1 MRPLETYRRKR
12 DFSLTAEPPGA
23 VEAAAGR
30 SFVVQKHAARALHYD
45 FRLEHDGVLLSWAV
59 PKGPSIDPAVKRLA
73 MQVEDHPVE
82 YGGFEGSIAE
92 GQYGAG
98 TVIVWDRGTW
108 RPDGDVQQMLAKG
121 HLRFQLHGEKLR
133 GGFVLLRAGKADKQG
148 RQRWLLLKR
157 DDAEAKRGSADALLV
172 EEPASVLSGRSIEEL
187 ANEPKKGKRAP
198 AKVKQT
204 IEKRK
209 KRKPTPAV
217 SLPSGA
223 ERGEMPAWVAP
234 ELALLTDQP
243 PPGAEWFN
251 EVKFDGYRML
261 ARIEAGAVRL
271 LSRRG
276 NDWTERL
283 PSLARAFLDLGVQN
297 ALIDGEVVV
306 FDEQGVTDFQALQN
320 SLDASKGEPC
330 AYLAFDLLFFDGYD
344 LRPLPL
350 RDRKAALQRVFS
362 NVENRRLRFSEH
374 VIGHAPAF
382 FENACKA
389 GLEGIVCKR
398 SDAPYT
404 SRRSGAWLKCKCS
417 ERQEFVI
424 GGYTEPAGSRSHFG
438 ALLLG
443 LSTEEGLV
451 YAGKVGTGFT
461 EQSLRDLARR
471 MKPLGRAE
479 CPFVKKPPGFSSGKL
494 HWLEPKLVA
503 EVRFAERTRS
513 GLVRQASFQGLRQD
527 KPAEE
532 VHDEVRVSPARA
544 RGKKTPAP
552 NLEGVS
558 LTHPDRVLFPREG
571 LTKLDLAT
579 HYAAVADWMLPHVS
593 GRPLMVLRCP
603 EGVNGECFYQK
614 HPSRGLPNAVMA
626 IGVAEKKGPKQ
637 HLTIDSLAGLLG
649 LVQIGGLEIHTWGS
663 RNESLDCPDRLTF
676 DLDPAEELP
685 WERVVEA
692 ALRVKEELAR
702 LGLQAFVKTTGGKG
716 LHVVTPIEPTVKW
729 DAAKAFS
736 KRVVERIAKAEPS
749 RYLTTMRKDKRRGRV
764 FLDYLRNAKGAT
776 SVCAYSTR
784 AKPGALV
791 ATPIT
796 WQELSA
802 GARPEQFDVAAMIG
816 RMKRLRRDPWFELD
830 AHAVRLTDELLRRVG
845 G

>member
-1 MRPLETYRRKR
+1 
-12 DFSLTAEPPGA
+12 
-23 VEAAAGR
+23 
-30 SFVVQKHAARALHYD
+30 
-45 FRLEHDGVLLSWAV
+45 
-59 PKGPSIDPAVKRLA
+59 
-73 MQVEDHPVE
+73 
-82 YGGFEGSIAE
+82 
-92 GQYGAG
+92 
-98 TVIVWDRGTW
+98 
-108 RPDGDVQQMLAKG
+108 
-121 HLRFQLHGEKLR
+121 
-133 GGFVLLRAGKADKQG
+133 
-148 RQRWLLLKR
+148 
-157 DDAEAKRGSADALLV
+157 
-172 EEPASVLSGRSIEEL
+172 
-187 ANEPKKGKRAP
+187 
-198 AKVKQT
+198 
-204 IEKRK
+204 
-209 KRKPTPAV
+209 
-217 SLPSGA
+217 
-223 ERGEMPAWVAP
+223 
-234 ELALLTDQP
+234 
-243 PPGAEWFN
+243 
-251 EVKFDGYRML
+251 
-261 ARIEAGAVRL
+261 
-271 LSRRG
+271 
-276 NDWTERL
+276 
-283 PSLARAFLDLGVQN
+283 
-297 ALIDGEVVV
+297 
-306 FDEQGVTDFQALQN
+306 
-320 SLDASKGEPC
+320 
-330 AYLAFDLLFFDGYD
+330 
-344 LRPLPL
+344 
-350 RDRKAALQRVFS
+350 
-362 NVENRRLRFSEH
+362 
-374 VIGHAPAF
+374 
-382 FENACKA
+382 
-389 GLEGIVCKR
+389 
-398 SDAPYT
+398 
-404 SRRSGAWLKCKCS
+404 
-417 ERQEFVI
+417 VI

-443 LSTEEGLV
+443 LSTEKGLV

-479 CPFVKKPPGFSSGKL
+479 CPFVKKPPGSTSGKV

-503 EVRFAERTRS
+503 EVRFAERTRG

-544 RGKKTPAP
+544 RGAKTPEP
-552 NLEGVS
+552 NIEGVS
-558 LTHPDRVLFPREG
+558 LTHPDRVLFPQEG

-603 EGVNGECFYQK
+603 DGVNGECFYQK

-626 IGVAEKKGPKQ
+626 IRIEEKKGPKE

-676 DLDPAEELP
+676 DLDPAEDLP

-716 LHVVTPIEPTVKW
+716 LHVVTPIEPTVPW
-729 DAAKAFS
+729 DKAKAFS
-736 KRVVERIAKAEPS
+736 KRVVEQIAKAEPG

-764 FLDYLRNAKGAT
+764 FLDYLRNGKGAT

-791 ATPIT
+791 ATPLT

-830 AHAVRLTDELLRRVG
+830 AHAVRLTDKLLRQVAG
-845 G
+845 